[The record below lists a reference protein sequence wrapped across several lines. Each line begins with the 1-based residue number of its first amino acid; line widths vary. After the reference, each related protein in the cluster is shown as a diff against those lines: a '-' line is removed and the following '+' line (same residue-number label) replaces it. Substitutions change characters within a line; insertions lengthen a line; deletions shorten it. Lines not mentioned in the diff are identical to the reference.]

1 MKRTNLQL
9 TVIYIALGLV
19 VILTHSARSAQAAE
33 QPFYAGK
40 TIRIIAGFSA
50 GGTVD
55 IRARLFARHL
65 PKWVPGNPSLIVQN
79 MTGAGGQIAA
89 NYVFSV
95 AKPDGL
101 TLLCFPNSAIVNS
114 YMEPASV
121 QYDIRQI
128 AMLWMATDSWSAVTN
143 PKVTNV
149 RKAEELSRMPV
160 KLRVGGTGLTSMRSL
175 RPKLALELF
184 GVDHAWVTG
193 YGGSADMFVAL
204 ERGEIHLFDNPQD
217 GYKPNVQPR
226 EKEGIA
232 AVLWQTGIMA
242 PDESFK
248 RSEILPHVPTLA
260 EILPK
265 EKKTGPLWDAWKAA
279 VAPQAFQYAI
289 GLPPGVP
296 PDRLATLSR
305 ALEKM
310 TQDPAFRQE
319 FEKALGEPPD
329 ALVGEQADRVVKD
342 AVKKL
347 LEDYQAGV
355 RYLRQLAK
363 K

>member
-1 MKRTNLQL
+1 MRILNLGFVAL
-9 TVIYIALGLV
+9 CSALGLA
-19 VILTHSARSAQAAE
+19 LTLTYLAGSLSAAE
-33 QPFYAGK
+33 QPFFAGK
-40 TIRIIAGFSA
+40 TIRIIVGFSP

-55 IRARLFARHL
+55 IRSRLFTRHL
-65 PKWVPGNPSLIVQN
+65 PKWIPGNPSIVVQN
-79 MTGAGGQIAA
+79 MPGAGGQIAA

-101 TLLCFPNSAIVNS
+101 TVLHFPNSAIVNA

-128 AMLWMATDSWSAVTN
+128 AILWVGADSWAAVTN
-143 PKVTNV
+143 PKVTKI
-149 RKAEELSRMPV
+149 RKAEEIQRTQV
-160 KLRVGGTGLTSMRSL
+160 KFRVGGTGVTSMRSL
-175 RPKLALELF
+175 RPKLALELL
-184 GVDHAWVTG
+184 GVDHTWVTG
-193 YGGSADMFVAL
+193 YGGSADLLVAL
-204 ERGEIHLFDNPQD
+204 ERGEIHLFEDPQD
-217 GYKPNVQPR
+217 GYKPNIQPR
-226 EKEGIA
+226 EKEGTA
-232 AVLWQTGIMA
+232 LVLWQTGILN
-242 PDESFK
+242 PDETFK
-248 RSEILPHVPTLA
+248 RSELLPHVPTLD

-265 EKKTGPLWDAWKAA
+265 EKKTAPLWEAWKAA

-296 PDRLATLSR
+296 SDRIALLSA

-310 TQDPAFRQE
+310 VRDPGFRE
-319 FEKALGEPPD
+319 DFEKALGDSPD
-329 ALVGEQADRVVKD
+329 AVVGEQADRIVKA

-355 RYLRQLAK
+355 RYLRELAK